1 MRSKSDVS
9 VEGEDNTMTAQKLAV
24 REKTEEGDGDTDAR
38 LVTDLIQLYLNRR

>member
-1 MRSKSDVS
+1 MRSKSDAS

-24 REKTEEGDGDTDAR
+24 REKTEGDGDNYAR